1 MTVRRLLGLALAGL
15 LAAGCA
21 GSEEPSGRATLWVTR
36 DRGERVVLVRTVP
49 AGITAM
55 QALEREADV
64 ETRYGGRFVQSIEGI
79 EGNAAAR
86 RDWFY
91 FVNGVEADR
100 SATEYRLRAG
110 DVEWWDFR
118 SWRRVMRVPVVV
130 GAFPEPFLNGYAGER
145 RLVAVRYWPP
155 QARPSAEKIG
165 RLIRADSVAL
175 RGIRV
180 AQGWST
186 FTISPSFPVFRAWG
200 GAGGP
205 VHFGIDPADAR
216 RLARDPTAARFRY
229 RGLR

>member
-21 GSEEPSGRATLWVTR
+21 GFEEPSGRATLWVTR

-91 FVNGVEADR
+91 FVNGVEAER
-100 SATEYRLRAG
+100 SATE
-110 DVEWWDFR
+110 
-118 SWRRVMRVPVVV
+118 
-130 GAFPEPFLNGYAGER
+130 
-145 RLVAVRYWPP
+145 
-155 QARPSAEKIG
+155 
-165 RLIRADSVAL
+165 
-175 RGIRV
+175 
-180 AQGWST
+180 
-186 FTISPSFPVFRAWG
+186 
-200 GAGGP
+200 
-205 VHFGIDPADAR
+205 
-216 RLARDPTAARFRY
+216 
-229 RGLR
+229 